1 MKKTE
6 NSSQKFGESLKQL
19 SNDESRTEN
28 NTINHHSVWR
38 AFCIRCYAFIFGVFV
53 GICIILCIIL
63 IKPWNYIPALSFLNQ
78 KQNNEMSVSSRS
90 DDTIEIK
97 DNKDST
103 KASVSISY
111 LKESIKSA
119 SDLITTRYF
128 YKDANTYKNT
138 KTFFD
143 HEVPFTTDET
153 VYTYEGTVSLGIDI
167 SQISFSV
174 DNTAKTILVSMPDV
188 KIIANEID
196 EDSFQFI
203 TAKDSIFN
211 NTDMQDYTKLIGEL
225 KKKKSEEV
233 MERKDLI
240 EDTKQK
246 SQTVIANLIK
256 HTALASD
263 YTVTFE

>member
-6 NSSQKFGESLKQL
+6 NSSQKSGESLKQL

-38 AFCIRCYAFIFGVFV
+38 AFRIRCNAFIIGVLV
-53 GICIILCIIL
+53 GICIIL

-174 DNTAKTILVSMPDV
+174 DNTAKTIMVSMPDV